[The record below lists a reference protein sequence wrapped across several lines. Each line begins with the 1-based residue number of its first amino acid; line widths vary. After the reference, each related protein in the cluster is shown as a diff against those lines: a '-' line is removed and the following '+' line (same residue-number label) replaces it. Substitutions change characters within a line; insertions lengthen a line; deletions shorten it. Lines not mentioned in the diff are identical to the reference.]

1 MNRLAQGFSTTE
13 LGKIGGDSKTLGPF
27 GNIPL
32 TETAGLQAVANTIS
46 SFIGIMT
53 IAAGLW
59 FLIQFLT
66 GGFFWITSGGD
77 KTRLETARHRINDA
91 FVGLL
96 IVVAGWSI
104 LALASQ
110 FFGVDFLLKNTE
122 TLLPKLL
129 IKSVTP

>member
-1 MNRLAQGFSTTE
+1 MTIFAAEPTGTP
-13 LGKIGGDSKTLGPF
+13 LGRIGGDTKTLGPF
-27 GNIPL
+27 GNIAL

-53 IAAGLW
+53 VAAGLW

-77 KTRLETARHRINDA
+77 KTKLETAHHRINDA

-96 IVVAGWSI
+96 IVIAGWAI

-110 FFGVDFLLKNTE
+110 FFGVDFLLKNPAD
-122 TLLPKLL
+122 LLPKLQIQPL
-129 IKSVTP
+129 TP